1 MFYHVLYYVCKCVL
15 TYVFS
20 TSTTSKEHDMEE
32 QSYIVLQMSGTW
44 YVTDMTAL
52 KANVTAA
59 DKRIC
64 AVIPVSQ
71 ITIKH
76 MAGSEQS

>member
-1 MFYHVLYYVCKCVL
+1 MFYHVLYYVCKYTL

-20 TSTTSKEHDMEE
+20 ASITSKEHDMEE

-52 KANVTAA
+52 KAKTVAA
-59 DKRIC
+59 DMRVC
-64 AVIPVSQ
+64 AVIPVKQ

-76 MAGSEQS
+76 IAGSEQS